1 VVSDGK
7 QHPSSLLGNADN
19 LSENFDARV
28 KISRSFLV
36 GRAADAILKVTE
48 DSTLR
53 SFSMPKAR
61 VFPHLKE
68 WLLKYNSIKKRSFI
82 VVYL

>member
-28 KISRSFLV
+28 NISLSFIV
-36 GRAADAILKVTE
+36 GRAADAILKFTE

-53 SFSMPKAR
+53 SFSRPKAR
-61 VFPHLKE
+61 VFTRLKE
-68 WLLKYNSIKKRSFI
+68 
-82 VVYL
+82 